1 MKSMTA
7 MWFVCTVALDRVT
20 EDGCVKK
27 VTEKYVVNALSFTEA
42 EVLITQEISAYAQ
55 GEFEVKDI
63 TLAPY
68 SEIFFMNYAER
79 MLANQTE
86 DLMHAVKKGDKK
98 EGSKVYNRKL
108 EEYNSTD
115 SRWYKAK
122 VAFLT
127 LDEKTGK
134 EKRNTVVYLVEA
146 SSVHGACNNI
156 DSIMQGSMLDY
167 EITDVSEQ
175 RAIVDVF
182 VFKSAGE
189 Q

>member
-20 EDGCVKK
+20 EDGFVKK

-42 EVLITQEISAYAQ
+42 EELITKEISIYAQ

-79 MLANQTE
+79 ALANQTE
-86 DLMHAVKKGDKK
+86 DLMHAVKKGDK
-98 EGSKVYNRKL
+98 EAGSKVYNRKL

-146 SSVHGACNNI
+146 SSVHSACNNI
-156 DSIMQGSMLDY
+156 DSTIQGSMLDY

-182 VFKSAGE
+182 VFKSNE
-189 Q
+189 